1 MHETVERAFQ
11 LADIAAEMLGDVGQS
26 GFRDGKTRLPADLG
40 AEQAQARAALEMLSR
55 EREALRQRT
64 STSLSS
70 SFARVQAADAQVR
83 LYSASLVPSANEVRE
98 LYRDSYR
105 EGAVGI
111 LNLIDALRSER
122 EVQLGYA
129 RALLDLERAL
139 ADLEQAAGVE
149 LNDGPPPD

>member
-1 MHETVERAFQ
+1 M
-11 LADIAAEMLGDVGQS
+11 
-26 GFRDGKTRLPADLG
+26 
-40 AEQAQARAALEMLSR
+40 
-55 EREALRQRT
+55 
-64 STSLSS
+64 
-70 SFARVQAADAQVR
+70 R